1 MTSTPLIFPGH
12 DVCILLSA
20 LPDKLAPPDSSPIIF
35 CFTGNLE
42 LLLGS
47 MIGSEL
53 DLSLVFKY
61 ASIFFSGANV
71 GSFGLPFDAN
81 FFKLL
86 CNNCLAI

>member
-1 MTSTPLIFPGH
+1 MPLIFPGH

-35 CFTGNLE
+35 CLTGNLE

-47 MIGSEL
+47 MIGNDF

-61 ASIFFSGANV
+61 ASIFFSGADV